1 MWWIIVTF
9 FILIIA
15 YLIFAKFCIE
25 IDSTVNLY
33 RLSFGKF
40 LNVNIVAIND
50 SIQLESNIF
59 GWKRRHDLNN
69 VSKVENNH
77 AVKKIPKK
85 SRNKKSFHVYIKKVR
100 FFIASFNIKK
110 CVILIDTGS
119 MPLNGILFPWFYLL
133 SIYTKKKISINFW
146 GENVIILQIENSI
159 ARMLWAYFK
168 S

>member
-1 MWWIIVTF
+1 MWWIIIAF

-15 YLIFAKFCIE
+15 YLIFAKVCIE
-25 IDSTVNLY
+25 IDSTVDLY

-40 LNVNIVAIND
+40 LIVNIVASNE

-59 GWKRRHDLNN
+59 GWKRIHDLNS
-69 VSKVENNH
+69 VSKVENNQS
-77 AVKKIPKK
+77 VKKNLKK
-85 SRNKKSFHVYIKKVR
+85 SRNKKSFHAYIKKVR
-100 FFIASFNIKK
+100 FFITSFNIKK
-110 CVILIDTGS
+110 CVILIDTGN

-133 SIYTKKKISINFW
+133 SIYTKKNISINFW
-146 GENVIILQIENSI
+146 GENIIILQIENSI